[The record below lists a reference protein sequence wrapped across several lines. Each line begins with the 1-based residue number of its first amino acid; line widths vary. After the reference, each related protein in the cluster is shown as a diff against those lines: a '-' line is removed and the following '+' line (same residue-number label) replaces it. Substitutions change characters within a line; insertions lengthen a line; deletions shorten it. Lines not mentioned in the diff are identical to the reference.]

1 MIMKKIEDI
10 LETLRKHKEELKR
23 KYGVKEISIFGSFAR
38 GEERESSDVDILVEF
53 EKPVGLEFFELWDE
67 LEELLGMKV
76 DLLTVKAVKQK
87 FLLWK
92 SIESD
97 LVYV

>member
-1 MIMKKIEDI
+1 MKKIEDI
-10 LETLRKHKEELKR
+10 LETLRKHKKELKR

>member
-1 MIMKKIEDI
+1 MKKIEDI

-23 KYGVKEISIFGSFAR
+23 KYGVKEIGIFGSFAR

-97 LVYV
+97 LMYV

>member
-1 MIMKKIEDI
+1 MKKIEDI

-23 KYGVKEISIFGSFAR
+23 KYGVKEIGIFGSFAR